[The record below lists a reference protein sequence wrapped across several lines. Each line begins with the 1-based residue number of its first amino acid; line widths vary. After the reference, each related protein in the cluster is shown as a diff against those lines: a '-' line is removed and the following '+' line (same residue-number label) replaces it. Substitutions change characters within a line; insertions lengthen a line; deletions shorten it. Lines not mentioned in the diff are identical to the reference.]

1 MRCLLIAA
9 VLLMVSRSHFVI
21 AEGDGARLPIPD
33 RLVVLTFD
41 DASRSHYTVAR
52 PILKDYGFGA
62 TFFVTEGWDFKT
74 NKTDYLTWEQ
84 IRELHDD
91 GFEIGNH
98 TRDHLAITDATAAR
112 LDEQLTGIEEQCAA
126 HGIPKPVTFSWPGNA
141 FTPAAFHTLREHGI
155 QFARRGGAPEFPYEE
170 GRGCA
175 LEPGADHPLLL
186 PTAGDARPQWTLADL
201 VRAVEQARDGR
212 IAVLQFHG
220 VPDTAHSW
228 VALNREDFELF
239 MKYLSLHDYQVIAVR
254 DLARY
259 VDPQQTPDDYQT
271 VINRR
276 RQELESKP

>member
-1 MRCLLIAA
+1 MRRHTYA
-9 VLLMVSRSHFVI
+9 VLLLVSLLCVSAH
-21 AEGDGARLPIPD
+21 AGEGGLSPIPD

-52 PILKDYGFGA
+52 QILKDYGFGA
-62 TFFVTEGWDFKT
+62 TFFVTEGWDFRT

-98 TRDHLAITDATAAR
+98 TRDHLAITDATAMR
-112 LDEQLTGIEEQCAA
+112 LDEQLTGIEDQCAA
-126 HGIPKPVTFSWPGNA
+126 HGIPRPVTFAWPGNA
-141 FTPAAFHTLREHGI
+141 FTPAAFETLRNHGI
-155 QFARRGGAPEFPYEE
+155 QFARRGGAPEFPYEQ

-186 PTAGDARPQWTLADL
+186 PTAGDARPTWTLEDF

-228 VALNREDFELF
+228 VALNRQDFEVF
-239 MKYLSLHDYQVIAVR
+239 MKYLSLHDYHVIAVR
-254 DLARY
+254 DLAKY
-259 VDPQQTPDDYQT
+259 VDPQQVPDDYLT

-276 RQELESKP
+276 QQELEAMQ